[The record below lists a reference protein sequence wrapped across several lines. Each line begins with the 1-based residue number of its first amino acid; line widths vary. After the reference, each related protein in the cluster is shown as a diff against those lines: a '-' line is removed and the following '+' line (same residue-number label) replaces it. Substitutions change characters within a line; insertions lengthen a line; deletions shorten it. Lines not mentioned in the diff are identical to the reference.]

1 MDILFEEKHYQTLL
15 EKPIKNDLLLT
26 DGEDLIVRIPD
37 VNSIL
42 GDKLTAFA
50 PHTTGIRFGVDKE
63 LEIIKQLYDCYT
75 LSREMTNYDE
85 VREVYKSVAVTELGY
100 RGMDYSVNIVLRDTI
115 SSCFCIIA
123 KGGIDKAE
131 YTYFAD
137 GIRRI
142 GGHIYSERFNGELA
156 AYIACEVLYL
166 AACMYSDAEYVVI
179 DNPEE
184 YINDKLSFKGARG
197 INYLRKV
204 NLKSYAYVAAAVR
217 LLGDEVEEVVYSF
230 EEYLKDI

>member
-1 MDILFEEKHYQTLL
+1 
-15 EKPIKNDLLLT
+15 
-26 DGEDLIVRIPD
+26 
-37 VNSIL
+37 
-42 GDKLTAFA
+42 
-50 PHTTGIRFGVDKE
+50 
-63 LEIIKQLYDCYT
+63 
-75 LSREMTNYDE
+75 MTNYVE

-131 YTYFAD
+131 YSYFAD

-179 DNPEE
+179 DNPEK